1 MRAGKILIFWC
12 FTFSLCFAQGTRLS
26 LRTSDTQSKIYLN
39 DTLYG
44 FGSVDTVLPSGT
56 YRIRV
61 EENSINWNRGIIIDT
76 VILTGNNN
84 IIEKTF
90 SFPLRKRI
98 STIPHS
104 AEVFSGTTHYGY
116 TPIEISEDITLT
128 LRLRGFRDSEIRTD
142 SLKLNSL
149 IYLQP
154 LNSEMRTEITK
165 SPLLKYLVGGI
176 ILFGGTAAYFKL
188 KADNEF
194 DRYKS
199 GGDKSFLDATHKYDL
214 ISGISFGLFQVNFG
228 VLMYYFLEEN

>member
-1 MRAGKILIFWC
+1 MRAGKILLLWC
-12 FTFSLCFAQGTRLS
+12 FTFLFCFAQGTRLS
-26 LRTSDTQSKIYLN
+26 VRTSDSQSKIYLN
-39 DTLYG
+39 DHLSG
-44 FGSVDTVLPSGT
+44 VGRVDTILPAGT
-56 YRIRV
+56 YNIRV

-76 VILTGNNN
+76 VILTGNSD
-84 IIEKTF
+84 IIEKTY

-98 STIPHS
+98 TTIPHS

-116 TPIEISEDITLT
+116 TPIEISEDVTLT

-142 SLKLNSL
+142 SLELNSL

-188 KADNEF
+188 KADIEF

-199 GGDKSFLDATHKYDL
+199 GGDKSLLDATRKYDL

-228 VLMYYFLEEN
+228 VLIYYFLEEN